1 MFHLRQG
8 VFAAVAALS
17 IAAAPLRASADDLVV
32 FAAASLAGALDRV
45 AEAWTAETRH
55 RAVIAYAGSS
65 ALARQI
71 QAGAL
76 ADVFIA
82 ASVEW
87 MDAVEAS
94 GDLREGSRRDL
105 LGNTLVLIAH
115 GRDAASVAIDE
126 NLDLAGMLGD
136 ERLAMALVD
145 AVPAGVYGRAA
156 LSSLGLWESVEPLVA
171 QADNVRG
178 ALAFVAQNEAPLGI
192 VYGTD
197 AAVDENVSI
206 IGTFPA
212 GSHPPIRYPAG
223 VTAQSSHP
231 EADAF
236 VAFLGSDAAR
246 DIWTEYGF
254 SVPD

>member
-197 AAVDENVSI
+197 AAVDDNVSI

-246 DIWTEYGF
+246 RIWTEHGF
-254 SVPD
+254 GVLD